1 MYRQRHLRLREFN
14 FLHNTTA
21 LANNG
26 GKIVC
31 TKDSARGFALLL
43 LLPDRQYRCQ
53 LVNIMAQTAE

>member
-21 LANNG
+21 RANNG
-26 GKIVC
+26 EKIVC

-43 LLPDRQYRCQ
+43 LLNTGANWSTSGGMMR
-53 LVNIMAQTAE
+53 E